1 MVDQFGNYLIQ
12 KMFEVASYEE
22 LLSLVNVIAPCL
34 VEISMN
40 VHGTRAVQTLI
51 DVLSKNTKANEY
63 ILLNI
68 I

>member
-1 MVDQFGNYLIQ
+1 MVDQFGNYLSQ